1 MQLRP
6 YQAKIVESV
15 DAGWESFSK
24 QLVVVPTGGGK
35 TIIFSKLALAEQERG
50 GRTLIL
56 AHREELIDQAI
67 EKLHRSTGIMAQK
80 EKAEHSASLH
90 ASVVVASVQSMM
102 RRLAKWPADHF
113 GLVVADEAHHCI
125 SDSWQT
131 VLRHFD
137 NEANVLGVTATPDR
151 GDRKNL
157 GKYFENV
164 AAEVGLF
171 SLINEGYLSR
181 IAVRSVPLEIYLNG
195 VRQTAGDY
203 NDADLGDA
211 LAPYLGAIARAI
223 RDHASFRRTL
233 AFLPLRA
240 TSRAFVEACQAEGL
254 SACHIDG
261 DSPDRREILQR
272 FAAGEFDVLSN
283 AMLLTEGFDD
293 PGIDCVVVLRPTR
306 SRSLYAQMIGR
317 GTRISEFKENL
328 LLLDFLWMHEK
339 HSLMR
344 PANLIARTDE
354 EAEQITMRLMEGK
367 GGDGAE
373 DLEEASNDAKSER
386 EEKLREELEE
396 KSKRRGKFINPDEF
410 AMMLGESSVAEYAPE
425 MKWEERPLTDGQ
437 RGVLERNGFDIQE
450 IRGRGHASKVI
461 DLIIRRSHLNLCT
474 PKQMRMLKR
483 FGVQEA
489 ENFSFAKASALIDAR
504 MNRGRPVG
512 A

>member
-6 YQAKIVESV
+6 YQQNVFDAVEI
-15 DAGWESFSK
+15 GWDSFSK
-24 QLVVVPTGGGK
+24 QLVVLPTGGGK
-35 TIIFSKLALAEQERG
+35 TIVFSKLAKAEHDRG

-80 EKAEHSASLH
+80 EKAEFSASLS
-90 ASVVVASVQSMM
+90 ASVVVASVQSMI
-102 RRLAKWPADHF
+102 RRLEKWPADHF

-137 NEANVLGVTATPDR
+137 GAANVLGVTATPDR

-164 AAEVGLF
+164 AAEVSLLD
-171 SLINEGYLSR
+171 LINDNFLSR
-181 IAVRSVPLEIYLNG
+181 IQVKSVPLEIDLTG

-211 LAPYLGAIARAI
+211 LTPYLGAIARAI
-223 RDHASFRRTL
+223 REHASFRRVL

-254 SACHIDG
+254 SAGHIDG
-261 DSPDRREILQR
+261 DSPDRKEILKR
-272 FAAGEFDVLSN
+272 FASNEFDVLSN

-293 PGIDCVVVLRPTR
+293 PGIDCVIVLRPTR

-317 GTRISEFKENL
+317 GTRISEHKENL

-339 HSLMR
+339 HALMR
-344 PANLIARTDE
+344 PANLIAKTQD
-354 EAEQITMRLMEGK
+354 EAEQITMKLAESK
-367 GGDGAE
+367 GGDGE

-386 EEKLREELEE
+386 EDRLREELAE

-410 AMMLGESSVAEYAPE
+410 ALLLNAPSVAEYQPE
-425 MKWEERPLTDGQ
+425 MQWEGRAMTDGQ
-437 RGVLERNGFDIQE
+437 RALLEKNGFDVAE

-461 DLIIRRSHLNLCT
+461 DLIIKRSQLNLCT

-483 FGVQEA
+483 FGVNEA
-489 ENFSFAKASALIDAR
+489 ESYSFERASALISAR
-504 MNRGRPVG
+504 MNRGRAVE